1 MKRIFLIMSLNN
13 DAALYHLTRH
23 NVASWWV
30 RYFCFFNKINLIKDD
45 KFFIYYS
52 KFFFGH
58 NYFFIIEPFNYINL
72 SGSILNNFLLY
83 YSIDYYSILIIH
95 DDLDLNIGDI
105 RLKNSGV
112 NATHNG
118 VKNIIS
124 VFKNDNFFRL
134 RIGIGSCSSFLRKSY
149 VLSEPNYY
157 EKKKILFSIKCSIL
171 CVDDI
176 LNLNF
181 SGFRNNFLF
190 LFNSGG
196 YNA

>member
-1 MKRIFLIMSLNN
+1 MSLNN
-13 DAALYHLTRH
+13 NTTSYHLTRH

-30 RYFCFFNKINLIKDD
+30 RYFCFFNKISLIKDD
-45 KFFIYYS
+45 KFSIYYS
-52 KFFFGH
+52 KFFFES
-58 NYFFIIEPFNYINL
+58 NCFFIIEPFNYINL
-72 SGSILNNFLLY
+72 SGSILKNFLLY
-83 YSIDYYSILIIH
+83 YSIDYHSILIIH
-95 DDLDLNIGDI
+95 DDLDLNVGDI
-105 RLKNSGV
+105 RLKFSGINSM
-112 NATHNG
+112 HNG
-118 VKNIIS
+118 LKNVVS
-124 VFKNDNFFRL
+124 FLKSNDFFRL
-134 RIGIGSCSSFLRKSY
+134 RIGISNCSSFLKKSY

-196 YNA
+196 YNV